1 VPVSEVHHVAMSV
14 SDLERSATFYERALG
29 YRRTL
34 SARVGGPEMARSL
47 ALPHN
52 VAGSIQYMQ
61 GPSQLGQLELIQWD
75 DGPGAPPPT
84 GHLHLGTF
92 LLSFQVPVEE
102 LEELH
107 AAVEANGGTCID
119 RPAKVLLEN
128 YGHIH
133 AFAARDPDGNLLEFV
148 SLPTRE
154 EVKAYREQQA
164 AAGASGAA
172 ADADGAAGTGAT
184 QEPA

>member
-1 VPVSEVHHVAMSV
+1 MPVSEVHHVAMSV
-14 SDLERSATFYERALG
+14 SDLERAATFYERALG

-47 ALPHN
+47 ALPQDIG
-52 VAGSIQYMQ
+52 GSIQYMQ
-61 GPSQLGQLELIQWD
+61 GPSQIGQLELIQWD
-75 DGPGAPPPT
+75 DGPGEPPRV

-107 AAVEANGGTCID
+107 AAVEANGGSCID
-119 RPAKVLLEN
+119 RPTQVLLEN

-148 SLPTRE
+148 SLPSRE
-154 EVKAYREQQA
+154 QIKAYREQQA
-164 AAGASGAA
+164 AA
-172 ADADGAAGTGAT
+172 AG
-184 QEPA
+184 EPAPASAPEQT

>member
-1 VPVSEVHHVAMSV
+1 MPVSEVHHVAMSV
-14 SDLERSATFYERALG
+14 SDLERAATFYERALG

-47 ALPHN
+47 ALPDDI
-52 VAGSIQYMQ
+52 AGSIQYLQ
-61 GPSQLGQLELIQWD
+61 GPSQIGQLELIQWD
-75 DGPGAPPPT
+75 DGPGAPPPS
-84 GHLHLGTF
+84 GHLQLGTF
-92 LLSFQVPVEE
+92 LLSFQVPREE
-102 LEELH
+102 LEALH

-119 RPAKVLLEN
+119 RPARVLLEN

-148 SLPTRE
+148 SLPSRA

-164 AAGASGAA
+164 AAAGAP
-172 ADADGAAGTGAT
+172 
-184 QEPA
+184 QEQA